1 MRMQKLAS
9 AIQDAAKKLLEEK
22 KVDLVVGFSKGS
34 LPLRSTPCF
43 IRKPEDAAKLTW
55 DCSCENNL
63 ANYLRKRQDRVAV
76 VAKGCDVRSIVAL
89 INENQIDRNNL
100 FIIGVPCSG
109 MIDRTKVDAALEGK
123 DLVAVEEKGDTLVL
137 KAKGITMEVKT
148 ADLMHDTCKVCRY
161 GNPVIYDMMI
171 GEPVPAKP
179 EDNFA
184 DVAAFEA
191 LSPAERRAALA
202 AEFSKCIRC
211 YACRNA
217 CPMCYCTEC
226 FVDCSA
232 PVWVNK
238 STGTDDNIMFQAGR
252 VFHSAGRCADC
263 GACDRACPMGI
274 NLRGMTRKMV
284 KEVKELFGYETGV
297 NPDAKPALAEFK
309 ADDPQ
314 PFLVKE

>member
-1 MRMQKLAS
+1 MQKLA
-9 AIQDAAKKLLEEK
+9 AAVQDAAKKLFDEQ
-22 KVDLVVGFSKGS
+22 KVDLVIGFAKGS

-43 IRKPEDAAKLTW
+43 IRNSGDAAKLTW
-55 DCSCENNL
+55 DYSCENNL
-63 ANYLRKRQDRVAV
+63 ANYLRKREGKVAV
-76 VAKGCDVRSIVAL
+76 VAKGCDVRAIVAL
-89 INENQIDRNNL
+89 IKENQINRENL
-100 FIIGVPCSG
+100 YIIGVPCAG
-109 MIDRTKVDAALEGK
+109 MVDRVKVDEALGGK
-123 DLVAVEEKGDTLVL
+123 ELLEVEEKDATLVL
-137 KAKGITMEVKT
+137 KGKGFAVEAKLD
-148 ADLMHDTCKVCRY
+148 DLCHDTCKTCRY
-161 GNPVIYDMMI
+161 GNPVVYDMLI
-171 GEPVPAKP
+171 GDPVPGKP

-191 LSPAERRAALA
+191 LSPAERKAALA

-232 PVWVNK
+232 PAWINK
-238 STGTDDNIMFQAGR
+238 SADTADNIMFQAVR

-263 GACDRACPMGI
+263 GACDRACPMGL

-284 KEVKELFGYETGV
+284 KEVKELFGYEAGV
-297 NPDAKPALAEFK
+297 SMEDKPALAEFT

>member
-1 MRMQKLAS
+1 MQKIA
-9 AIQDAAKKLLEEK
+9 AAVQDAAKKLFDEQ
-22 KVDLVVGFSKGS
+22 KVDLVIGFAKGS

-43 IRKPEDAAKLTW
+43 IRNSGDAARLTW
-55 DCSCENNL
+55 DYSCENNL
-63 ANYLRKRQDRVAV
+63 ANYLRKREGKVAV
-76 VAKGCDVRSIVAL
+76 VAKGCDVRAIVAL
-89 INENQIDRNNL
+89 VKENQINRENL
-100 FIIGVPCSG
+100 YIIGIPCAG
-109 MIDRTKVDAALEGK
+109 MVDRVKVDELLGGKELLE
-123 DLVAVEEKGDTLVL
+123 VEEKGDTLVL
-137 KAKGITMEVKT
+137 KGKGFAVESKLD
-148 ADLMHDTCKVCRY
+148 DLYHDTCKTCRY
-161 GNPVIYDMMI
+161 GNPVVYDMLI
-171 GEPVPAKP
+171 GDPVPEKP
-179 EDNFA
+179 EDTFA

-191 LSPAERRAALA
+191 LSPAERKAALA

-232 PVWVNK
+232 PAWINK
-238 STGTDDNIMFQAGR
+238 SADTADNIMFQSVR

-263 GACDRACPMGI
+263 GACDRACPMGL

-284 KEVKELFGYETGV
+284 KEVKELFGYEAGV
-297 NPDAKPALAEFK
+297 NLEDKPALAEFT

>member
-1 MRMQKLAS
+1 MQKLAS
-9 AIQDAAKKLLEEK
+9 AIQNLAKKLLEEK
-22 KVDLVVGFSKGS
+22 KVDLVVGFAGGS

-43 IRKPEDAAKLTW
+43 IRKPEDAEKLTW
-55 DCSCENNL
+55 DYSCENNL
-63 ANYLRKRQDRVAV
+63 ANYLRKREGKVAI

-89 INENQIDRNNL
+89 INENQVSRDNL
-100 FIIGVPCSG
+100 YIIGIPCSG
-109 MIDRTKVDAALEGK
+109 MVDRVKADEAVEGK
-123 DLVAVEEKGDTLVL
+123 DLLSVEENEGSLVL
-137 KAKGITMEVKT
+137 KGKGFAKEVKL
-148 ADLMHDTCKVCRY
+148 DELLHDTCKVCRY
-161 GNPVIYDMMI
+161 GNPVVYDTII
-171 GEPVPAKP
+171 GDTVPAKP
-179 EDNFA
+179 EDSFA

-226 FVDCSA
+226 FADCSS
-232 PVWVNK
+232 PEWIKK
-238 STGTDDNIMFQAGR
+238 STDTADNIMFQAGR
-252 VFHSAGRCADC
+252 VFHSAGRCVDC

-284 KEVKELFGYETGV
+284 KEVKDLFGYETGV
-297 NPDAKPALAEFK
+297 SMGEKPALATFT
-309 ADDPQ
+309 ADDPE

>member
-1 MRMQKLAS
+1 MQKLTK
-9 AIQDAAKKLLEEK
+9 AIQEAARKLLEEK
-22 KVDLVVGFSKGS
+22 KVDLVVGFTGGS

-43 IRKPEDAAKLTW
+43 VRKPGEAGMLIW
-55 DCSCENNL
+55 DNSCENNL
-63 ANYLRKRQDRVAV
+63 ANYLRKREDKVAV
-76 VAKGCDVRSIVAL
+76 VAKGCDVRAIVTL
-89 INENQIDRNNL
+89 IQENQINRENL
-100 FIIGVPCSG
+100 YIIGVPCSG
-109 MIDRTKVDAALEGK
+109 MVDRAKVDEAIGGK
-123 DLVAVEEKGDTLVL
+123 DLLEVEDKGAALVL
-137 KAKGITMEVKT
+137 KGKGFATEVKLE
-148 ADLMHDTCKVCRY
+148 DLLHDTCKVCRY
-161 GNPVIYDMMI
+161 GNPVVYDMLA
-171 GEPVPAKP
+171 GDPVPAKP
-179 EDNFA
+179 GDTFA

-226 FVDCSA
+226 FVDCST
-232 PVWVNK
+232 PVWIKKTPDVE
-238 STGTDDNIMFQAGR
+238 DNIIFQAGR

-274 NLRGMTRKMV
+274 NLRAMTRKMV
-284 KEVKELFGYETGV
+284 KEVKELFGVDAGV
-297 NPDAKPALAEFK
+297 SLEEKPALATFR

>member
-1 MRMQKLAS
+1 M
-9 AIQDAAKKLLEEK
+9 
-22 KVDLVVGFSKGS
+22 VGFTGGS

-55 DCSCENNL
+55 DYSCENNL
-63 ANYLRKRQDRVAV
+63 ANYLRRREGKVAV

-89 INENQIDRNNL
+89 VHENQINRDNL
-100 FIIGVPCSG
+100 FIIGIPCSG
-109 MIDRTKVDAALEGK
+109 MVDRVKVDEAIEGK
-123 DLVAVEEKGDTLVL
+123 ELLAVEEKGDTLVL
-137 KAKGITMEVKT
+137 KGKGFAKEVKI
-148 ADLMHDTCKVCRY
+148 DQLCHDTCLTCRY
-161 GNPVIYDMMI
+161 GNPVVYDMMI
-171 GEPVPAKP
+171 GDPVPAKP
-179 EDNFA
+179 EDRFA

-191 LSPAERRAALA
+191 LSPADRRAALT

-226 FVDCSA
+226 FADCST
-232 PVWVNK
+232 PEWIKK
-238 STGTDDNIMFQAGR
+238 SNDTADSIMFQAGR
-252 VFHSAGRCADC
+252 VFHLAGRCADC

-274 NLRGMTRKMV
+274 NLRSMTRKMV

-297 NPDAKPALAEFK
+297 STEEKPALADFK
-309 ADDPQ
+309 ADDPE